1 MNTKPRESLI
11 LVLAL
16 LLVAGAFIVN
26 VFLFPGVILPG
37 PPFFLSILIAAYFL
51 SPRTT
56 AGVAVFA
63 TALKLAADVIQGTP
77 FWLLTLY
84 FIALVL
90 VGLAGMALASRIER
104 EAALADERKRLLKE
118 VDERGRL
125 LEAVVANAPVGI
137 SVLHGP
143 NFRFELANPAYQAI
157 APGKA
162 VLGRTVAE
170 SWPELADQVVPL
182 LRHVF
187 ETGESFSAT
196 DMQLPVRRMPEGP
209 VENLYFTYSYV
220 LMRGTEGQANAILV
234 LVTETTEQ
242 VRARQRIEELAVV
255 AERRAS
261 ELEAIVGSIA
271 DAVFVCDSQGKL
283 SLVNRAGL
291 ALVGE
296 EKQEAL
302 GTLTDYR
309 DRLQLRGLDGLPIS
323 HEDLAFSRALRGEVT
338 RGREESGIHPVTR
351 RNVSLLISA
360 APLKDIAGRVIGA
373 VEVAADVTR
382 LKDLTEEAQRR
393 AAELDVANKEL
404 QGFAYSMAH
413 DLRAPARHVNAFSQL
428 VLNEYYNRLDERG
441 KGYLQF
447 LGKASQK
454 LGQLIDDLLKLTRV
468 TRAEMKRQPVN
479 LSEIAQ
485 SVAAELRRKEPDR
498 TVEFTIAPGAV
509 TSGDSQLLRTA
520 LENLME
526 NAWKFTS
533 TRTVTRIEFG
543 VTQQNGTPV
552 YYVKDNGVGFD
563 MAYVGKLFGA
573 FQRLHRAED
582 FPGTGI
588 GLAIVQRIVERHGGR
603 VWAEG
608 AVDKGATFYFT
619 LV

>member
-1 MNTKPRESLI
+1 LNTKPRESLI

-393 AAELDVANKEL
+393 AAELDVANREL
-404 QGFAYSMAH
+404 QGFAYSVAH
-413 DLRAPARHVNAFSQL
+413 DLRAPLRHIDGFSKILLQT
-428 VLNEYYNRLDERG
+428 YADKLDEQG
-441 KGYLQF
+441 KQYLQF
-447 LGKASQK
+447 LRDGSQK
-454 LGQLIDDLLKLTRV
+454 MDQLIDAMLRLSRV
-468 TRAEMKRQPVN
+468 TRAEMRRQPVN
-479 LSEIAQ
+479 LSEIAE
-485 SVAAELRRKEPDR
+485 SILAELRKEQPERQVDM
-498 TVEFTIAPGAV
+498 TVAPNVIAN
-509 TSGDSQLLRTA
+509 GDPQMLRIV
-520 LENLME
+520 LENLLG

-533 TRTVTRIEFG
+533 KRPVAKIEFG
-543 VTQQNGTPV
+543 VGRQDGKPL
-552 YYVKDNGVGFD
+552 YYIKDNGAGFD
-563 MAYVGKLFGA
+563 PRYADKLFA
-573 FQRLHRAED
+573 PFQRLHRPEEY
-582 FPGTGI
+582 PGTGI
-588 GLAIVQRIVERHGGR
+588 GLATVQRIVHRHGGQ

-608 AVDKGATFYFT
+608 EIDQGATFFFT
-619 LV
+619 LG